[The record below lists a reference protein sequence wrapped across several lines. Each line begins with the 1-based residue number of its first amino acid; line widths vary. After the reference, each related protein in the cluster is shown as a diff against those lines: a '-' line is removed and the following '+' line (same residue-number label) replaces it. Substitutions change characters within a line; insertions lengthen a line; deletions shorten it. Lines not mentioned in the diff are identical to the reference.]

1 MKIIRKIFISRE
13 FILLI
18 MVGIV
23 FAIAGT
29 RSEFFFTLFNMQG
42 LFLSIS
48 VYTIIGIGMTI
59 LFISGGFDMSVGTH
73 MAFLGIIAGVL
84 MGNGVPVYLAI
95 IFTLLLGII
104 DGIVIGLIVTK
115 LGVNPF
121 VATLGA
127 YFIFRGLAFL
137 IGITSKV
144 RTAPTT
150 ASIKNFPENFR
161 RIGGGVFHGVEYI
174 NIYMVGL
181 LVLFIILLA
190 RNVFF
195 RQNYYVGG
203 SMDAA
208 RLAGI
213 KVNIITIFNF
223 ALLSMMIAIAS
234 ILRISRV
241 GTAIATAGG
250 QDTALL
256 IIAAVII
263 GGASLRGGSGSIIGT
278 FLGVVLI
285 STINNGITILGI
297 NPFYSQIIV
306 GSILLLSVVMDEF
319 LIRSRTLKLKTKSL

>member
-1 MKIIRKIFISRE
+1 MKILGKIFKSRE
-13 FILLI
+13 FILL
-18 MVGIV
+18 VVVCIV
-23 FAIAGT
+23 IAIVGT
-29 RSEFFFTLFNMQG
+29 RSEYFFTLYNIQG
-42 LFLSIS
+42 LLLNIS

-59 LFISGGFDMSVGTH
+59 LFVSGGFDMSVGTH

-95 IFTLLLGII
+95 TLTMILGLVN
-104 DGIVIGLIVTK
+104 GVILGLIVTRLK
-115 LGVNPF
+115 VNPF

-150 ASIKNFPENFR
+150 ASIKDFPESFR
-161 RIGGGVFHGVEYI
+161 SIGGGVFYGVEYI
-174 NIYMVGL
+174 NIYMFCL
-181 LVLFIILLA
+181 LVIFIILLA

-203 SMDAA
+203 DVNAA

-223 ALLSMMIAIAS
+223 ALVSLMVAIAS

-241 GTAIATAGG
+241 GTATATSGG

-263 GGASLRGGSGSIIGT
+263 GGASLRGGTGSIFGT

-285 STINNGITILGI
+285 ATINNGITILGI
-297 NPFYSQIIV
+297 NPFYSQIVI
-306 GSILLLSVVMDEF
+306 GSILLFSVLMDEF
-319 LIRSRTLKLKTKSL
+319 LIRSRSMRLKSRSV